1 MCMWLCARAFVE
13 ARGWPW
19 VLFPGH
25 HTLVCFIL
33 RQGFSWAWNSPTG
46 WPLRPAF
53 LSGLEIASMH
63 HCTGNRGFEEL
74 NSGQV
79 CNVGALLPDIF
90 AQSQLSM
97 SLTVLDISLTVRL
110 GNEDS
115 SYVAFL

>member
-1 MCMWLCARAFVE
+1 MALGVIPRASYTDVFHFE
-13 ARGWPW
+13 AGIFTG
-19 VLFPGH
+19 LE
-25 HTLVCFIL
+25 
-33 RQGFSWAWNSPTG
+33 SPTG

-79 CNVGALLPDIF
+79 CNVCALLPDIF

-97 SLTVLDISLTVRL
+97 SLTVSDISLT
-110 GNEDS
+110 D
-115 SYVAFL
+115 